1 VIPPEPP
8 GWRDLLRHPVG
19 SARRSRRLR
28 ALRLLAEASPVLL
41 VLAVIF
47 VVAESVLPP
56 FTLVVIG
63 HVTGDIPGAVTHGLG
78 SPDGHRLDR
87 ALVVAG
93 VAYALY
99 LLRGPA
105 EDMLSAASRARLTAL
120 MQRRLVRAVNAPAG
134 IGHLE
139 DPEVLDR
146 LARAGGELSS
156 DRPADAP
163 MTTLSMVGDRLS
175 GLLACLVIGTYRWW
189 LAVVLIVVW
198 LGVRRPLR
206 QLVLSRVQM
215 FRRATSTLRRSWYL
229 FALAGRAPHAKE
241 VRTFGLADWL
251 IEGYRGSYVEAM
263 AESWAQQ
270 RALTR
275 RVLLLCLPVLGA
287 YVLVAGSLGWS
298 AYHHAI
304 DLRTL
309 AVMLPM
315 LPATVSVGSIS
326 INDYK
331 IETMLAA
338 LPDLDSLTRELRAP
352 TSLSGTGATPP
363 GGAIRFERVS
373 FRYPEGDHDVLNGLD
388 LELAEGRSL
397 ALIGVNGAGKTTLV
411 SLLARMRD
419 PTGGRITVGG
429 VPLTE
434 LPADVWQRRVAVVY
448 QDFTRLPLTA
458 RENITMNLDGAPDDP
473 AAIEEAV
480 RRSGSAEVIDG
491 LPGGL
496 ETVLSPQYSGGRDLS
511 GGQWQ
516 RLALARAL
524 YAVEQGASVLV
535 LDEPTAQ
542 LDVRAEAAFYDRFL
556 KITAGVTSVVI
567 SHRFSTV
574 RRADRIAVLDGG
586 RITEL
591 GSHDELLETGGTY
604 ARMFNQ
610 QAARFR

>member
-1 VIPPEPP
+1 
-8 GWRDLLRHPVG
+8 
-19 SARRSRRLR
+19 
-28 ALRLLAEASPVLL
+28 
-41 VLAVIF
+41 
-47 VVAESVLPP
+47 
-56 FTLVVIG
+56 
-63 HVTGDIPGAVTHGLG
+63 
-78 SPDGHRLDR
+78 
-87 ALVVAG
+87 
-93 VAYALY
+93 
-99 LLRGPA
+99 
-105 EDMLSAASRARLTAL
+105 
-120 MQRRLVRAVNAPAG
+120 
-134 IGHLE
+134 
-139 DPEVLDR
+139 
-146 LARAGGELSS
+146 
-156 DRPADAP
+156 
-163 MTTLSMVGDRLS
+163 
-175 GLLACLVIGTYRWW
+175 
-189 LAVVLIVVW
+189 
-198 LGVRRPLR
+198 
-206 QLVLSRVQM
+206 
-215 FRRATSTLRRSWYL
+215 
-229 FALAGRAPHAKE
+229 
-241 VRTFGLADWL
+241 
-251 IEGYRGSYVEAM
+251 
-263 AESWAQQ
+263 
-270 RALTR
+270 
-275 RVLLLCLPVLGA
+275 
-287 YVLVAGSLGWS
+287 VLVAGSLGWS
-298 AYHHAI
+298 AYHHTI

-352 TSLSGTGATPP
+352 ASLSGTGAAPP
-363 GGAIRFERVS
+363 GGPIRFEGVS
-373 FRYPEGDHDVLNGLD
+373 FRYPEGDHDVLDGLD